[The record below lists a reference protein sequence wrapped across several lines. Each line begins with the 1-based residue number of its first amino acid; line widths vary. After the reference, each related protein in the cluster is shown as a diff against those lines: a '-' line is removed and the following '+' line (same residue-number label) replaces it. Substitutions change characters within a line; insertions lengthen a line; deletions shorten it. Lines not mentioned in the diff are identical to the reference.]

1 MRASGADPATLK
13 DRMQHMREP
22 NPDQLALHQWLK
34 DRATAPTFAAN
45 PMARALGTRLLALD
59 ADSGAIQLAFAPE
72 GIFVQGVGVL
82 QGGALT
88 AMLDFAMAFSLLG
101 VLPPSQGCT
110 TASVNVSLLR
120 AAPRGLYLASGEIEK
135 RGRQL
140 VFSRAS
146 LASADDPD
154 RPVATATSTL
164 VIIG

>member
-1 MRASGADPATLK
+1 
-13 DRMQHMREP
+13 MREP

-34 DRATAPTFAAN
+34 DKSTAPSFATN
-45 PMARALGTRLLALD
+45 PMARALGTRLISLNAE
-59 ADSGAIQLAFAPE
+59 SGAIQLEFAPD

-82 QGGALT
+82 QGGALS

-101 VLPPSQGCT
+101 VLPTNQGCT
-110 TASVNVSLLR
+110 TAQVNVSFLR
-120 AAPRGLYLASGEIEK
+120 AAPRGVYVATGEIEK

-164 VIIG
+164 MIIG

>member
-1 MRASGADPATLK
+1 
-13 DRMQHMREP
+13 MREP
-22 NPDQLALHQWLK
+22 NPDQLALHQWQK
-34 DRATAPTFAAN
+34 DKSTTPCFAAN
-45 PMARALGTRLLALD
+45 PMARALGTRLISLD
-59 ADSGAIQLAFAPE
+59 PESGAIKLEFAPD

-82 QGGALT
+82 QGGALS

-101 VLPPSQGCT
+101 VLPPNQGCT
-110 TASVNVSLLR
+110 TASVNVSFLR
-120 AAPRGLYLASGEIEK
+120 AAPRGLYVATGEIEK